1 MLILEVTPE
10 VIELDDGSKI
20 PYGMVVWST
29 GVAPRYDEQWYRYMC
44 MCHATIFLYMYFFN
58 LFMVNSFKEM
68 CTLFSASYKE
78 DMFFFCAYK

>member
-29 GVAPRYDEQWYRYMC
+29 GVAPRYDEQWYMYMC
-44 MCHATIFLYMYFFN
+44 TCMCDATIFLYM
-58 LFMVNSFKEM
+58 
-68 CTLFSASYKE
+68 
-78 DMFFFCAYK
+78 